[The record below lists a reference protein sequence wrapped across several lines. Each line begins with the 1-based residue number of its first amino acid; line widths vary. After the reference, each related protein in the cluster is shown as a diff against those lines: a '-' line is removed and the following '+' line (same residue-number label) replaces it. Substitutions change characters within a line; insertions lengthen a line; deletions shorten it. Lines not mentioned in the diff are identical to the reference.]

1 MNGLCAGLAEFF
13 DVYARVCVVVIA
25 LVLFLMFAF
34 LSLREVVYAVRDLR
48 RQKTFKTRRDV
59 KQMNDPD

>member
-1 MNGLCAGLAEFF
+1 MFTL
-13 DVYARVCVVVIA
+13 VCVVVIA

>member
-1 MNGLCAGLAEFF
+1 MDGLCAGLAEFF

-25 LVLFLMFAF
+25 LALVLFLMFAF
-34 LSLREVVYAVRDLR
+34 LSLREVVYAVKDLR

-59 KQMNDPD
+59 KLG

>member
-1 MNGLCAGLAEFF
+1 LAFAQVSRSF
-13 DVYARVCVVVIA
+13 SMFTLVCVVVIA

-34 LSLREVVYAVRDLR
+34 LSLREVVYAVKDLR